1 MSSKEATG
9 KREPP
14 SPAGTVSSSGGGGV
28 ESARIEADKFEMTS
42 IQKAVE
48 IVREVPA
55 DAPEELSRRL
65 LAALE
70 ESLDMCIGE
79 LAKEGS
85 SKTTCRW
92 RPIVPISDTYLSL
105 MPAQGLASAV
115 EVKMAA
121 TGDSS
126 FTLQVVMVLSRA
138 LDRLDSSRPQDW
150 ATRAKAAGS
159 IEDILPMDLKALCHV
174 YRTPFNGHWT
184 TIDASLAAQ
193 KDPDAS
199 SVSEEE
205 MKNLWELWERI
216 WPGDTK
222 NLSEKEKKDCVVD
235 LMKARAFISQIQ
247 YALRQM
253 PERPQ
258 ETSGPF
264 KTPSDVKQLTNDL
277 RNAVYSV
284 LHVTKPGAVGEPN
297 AIKRADVPVEFS
309 VQAASLPELA
319 LALTDYTVM
328 RRMAAHI
335 LIKAHSACNRIWD
348 CKRDTPDFRA
358 QLQHRREV
366 FHPVVDL
373 RRMIHNVFGSS
384 FSSLADYLLRKE
396 THWLGWK
403 GIAVSKEVCGP
414 FLHSTH
420 RERFGTP
427 WPPSCQTKADVVI
440 GDDTLPTK
448 RKSADRSSESPSP
461 PPSKRTRHSKAVPRH
476 VERMLQMLHEAADAS
491 AVSPYAPSPESS
503 PAGSDEEVEEESQ
516 CEKYMNK
523 VMQHDDPEEG
533 IEEDYRCYNNKIFQ
547 WQLRRML
554 ARSHIECY
562 NKKAAPVSNDA
573 AKDELIE
580 LVPKRQKATERTPST
595 TARKDDKK
603 RYRHELAVTAE
614 YQDTA
619 NATALTNRAKLE
631 LMELTSRHVS
641 DGRDDTESSS
651 LNSEAV
657 FIDLTVPVRSAKA
670 ELMAI
675 PGTSSEFSYDVYS
688 LQSKEEEVLREI
700 VRPDEKGSPLDAAA
714 DEDKERKGGRVQQEE
729 EEEEAVD
736 VEDYTSSPSCL
747 PSGSST
753 TKDTAYPSSQP
764 GAAAGGIVVV
774 VVLN

>member
-115 EVKMAA
+115 KVVSSRILSARRFLHGRVESRVSALPATATEKEVKMAA

-174 YRTPFNGHWT
+174 YRTPFNRHWT

-205 MKNLWELWERI
+205 MKKLWELWERI

-284 LHVTKPGAVGEPN
+284 LHVTKLGAVGEPN

-328 RRMAAHI
+328 RRTAAHI

-440 GDDTLPTK
+440 GDGTLPTK
-448 RKSADRSSESPSP
+448 RKSADRSSESPP
-461 PPSKRTRHSKAVPRH
+461 PKRTRHSKAVPRH

-503 PAGSDEEVEEESQ
+503 PAGSDDEVEEENQ

-562 NKKAAPVSNDA
+562 NKKPAPVSNDA

-580 LVPKRQKATERTPST
+580 LV
-595 TARKDDKK
+595 
-603 RYRHELAVTAE
+603 YRLKGKE
-614 YQDTA
+614 
-619 NATALTNRAKLE
+619 RAKAAVE
-631 LMELTSRHVS
+631 
-641 DGRDDTESSS
+641 
-651 LNSEAV
+651 SEAPR
-657 FIDLTVPVRSAKA
+657 D
-670 ELMAI
+670 
-675 PGTSSEFSYDVYS
+675 GD
-688 LQSKEEEVLREI
+688 
-700 VRPDEKGSPLDAAA
+700 GS
-714 DEDKERKGGRVQQEE
+714 
-729 EEEEAVD
+729 
-736 VEDYTSSPSCL
+736 
-747 PSGSST
+747 
-753 TKDTAYPSSQP
+753 
-764 GAAAGGIVVV
+764 VVV
-774 VVLN
+774 AESKTTLADSAS